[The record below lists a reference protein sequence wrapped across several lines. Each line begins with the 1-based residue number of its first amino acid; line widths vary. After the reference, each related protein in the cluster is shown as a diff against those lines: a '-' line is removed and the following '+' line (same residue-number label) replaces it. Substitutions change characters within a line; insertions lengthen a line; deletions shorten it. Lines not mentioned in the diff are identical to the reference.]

1 VKVSEFVDLLLETE
15 IDDQDVQTTFDRL
28 MLRLFNVP
36 SLIQYLNN
44 AGVFKQGDIN
54 YIQLVFSKL
63 PDEVIPDVGQ
73 CISLGDPKVSEFE
86 EDGNV
91 YTGFE
96 IPLDPDWFSK
106 EDTAITP
113 KVGVGA

>member
-1 VKVSEFVDLLLETE
+1 MKISEFVDTLLETN

-36 SLIQYLNN
+36 ALIQYLNN
-44 AGVFKQGDIN
+44 AGIFKQGDNN
-54 YIQLVFSKL
+54 YVQLVFSKL
-63 PDEVIPDVGQ
+63 PDEILTDVTNAIG
-73 CISLGDPKVSEFE
+73 LGDAKVSEFE
-86 EDGNV
+86 DEGNV

-96 IPLDPDWFSK
+96 ILLDPAWFSK

-113 KVGVGA
+113 KVV